1 MNIFATMMQ
10 KSQILRSQKR
20 RFCWWVFQQLSA
32 WAGRM
37 FRTNVFRGTLTL
49 KELGKH
55 GRDKGKVCPYFVT
68 FLGGGTTENNSDQ
81 KSLKRTTSRRD
92 EGGNEQK
99 LSLPWGWECLMS
111 MHKPQIK

>member
-55 GRDKGKVCPYFVT
+55 GRDKGKVCLYFVT
-68 FLGGGTTENNSDQ
+68 FLGEAQRKTT
-81 KSLKRTTSRRD
+81 
-92 EGGNEQK
+92 
-99 LSLPWGWECLMS
+99 
-111 MHKPQIK
+111 QIKRASSARQADEMRGEMSKN